1 MTDDQ
6 FKFVLQ
12 CRYLAQTGKD
22 HVEGFAIQRTNL
34 NLMGK
39 FHNWLIDYCGY
50 NCSNSFQVRR
60 RPLKKRVSTY
70 TLCATF
76 LRLFSLQIPSFN
88 GKSSHLIFA
97 GLGQKSP
104 LWNDF
109 ELVIRPTEDNGLI
122 LYNGDRSNP
131 NGDFVAVFLSQG
143 YIEFAFDA
151 GDGATVVR

>member
-1 MTDDQ
+1 MP
-6 FKFVLQ
+6 
-12 CRYLAQTGKD
+12 A
-22 HVEGFAIQRTNL
+22 A
-34 NLMGK
+34 
-39 FHNWLIDYCGY
+39 
-50 NCSNSFQVRR
+50 
-60 RPLKKRVSTY
+60 KKRVSTY
-70 TLCATF
+70 LLCATF

>member
-1 MTDDQ
+1 MQFIQFWLKTSAKTDHGCDPQ
-6 FKFVLQ
+6 VLLVLLTPLLTLWALKQWFELEQSSKSQ
-12 CRYLAQTGKD
+12 CVQELPG
-22 HVEGFAIQRTNL
+22 
-34 NLMGK
+34 LM
-39 FHNWLIDYCGY
+39 
-50 NCSNSFQVRR
+50 
-60 RPLKKRVSTY
+60 PAAKKRVSTY
-70 TLCATF
+70 QLCATF
-76 LRLFSLQIPSFN
+76 FRLFSLQIPSFN

>member
-1 MTDDQ
+1 M
-6 FKFVLQ
+6 
-12 CRYLAQTGKD
+12 
-22 HVEGFAIQRTNL
+22 
-34 NLMGK
+34 
-39 FHNWLIDYCGY
+39 
-50 NCSNSFQVRR
+50 
-60 RPLKKRVSTY
+60 
-70 TLCATF
+70 
-76 LRLFSLQIPSFN
+76 QIPSFN

-151 GDGATVVR
+151 GDGATIVRYFTAKKHCFQIFFAHFRLFQIQLFTLVYTHLLNKDYVNDGTLN

>member
-1 MTDDQ
+1 MDLDFFFNLSKIILRQ
-6 FKFVLQ
+6 INFGLLYQPKK
-12 CRYLAQTGKD
+12 CYL
-22 HVEGFAIQRTNL
+22 IQL
-34 NLMGK
+34 
-39 FHNWLIDYCGY
+39 F
-50 NCSNSFQVRR
+50 
-60 RPLKKRVSTY
+60 
-70 TLCATF
+70 
-76 LRLFSLQIPSFN
+76 FSLQIPSFN

-97 GLGQKSP
+97 GLAQKSP

-151 GDGATVVR
+151 GDGATVVRY